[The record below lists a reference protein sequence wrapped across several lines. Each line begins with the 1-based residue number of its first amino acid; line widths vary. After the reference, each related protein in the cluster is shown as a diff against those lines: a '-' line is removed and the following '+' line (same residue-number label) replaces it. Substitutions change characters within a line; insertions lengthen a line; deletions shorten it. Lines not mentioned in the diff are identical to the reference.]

1 MMKKILFLSLLF
13 CLAVCSTAMADLIDP
28 FNAAHDYLTSGVAG
42 TGWSGI
48 MNVGNATILNASI
61 TAADKLR
68 ITGVGNWGGT
78 DASGPFLYKEVT
90 GDFIAETKAG
100 AEHFACAGLMVRL
113 ADVAAGGA
121 GEDNMILAYWPVEF
135 WNVGTIFWPTD
146 NGARPEFDNSG
157 YNGGVIPSYLRVE
170 RRGANFYWSRSSD
183 GVTWQA
189 LPSANPR
196 VRPDM
201 NVATLQVG
209 LIQNFG
215 GWAEQDVDY
224 EYFKLIEQ
232 VTAFS
237 GTKKV
242 TEGGAA
248 VTITVDLLGPAP
260 TAPVDVV
267 LTEVTAGD
275 PNDLLING
283 LQSPVTLTFP
293 AGVNQKTLTLQA
305 MDDLLQEGPENVR
318 ITATVLSTD
327 SNYAGHPG
335 GSIVVNVID
344 NEAGLLV
351 DDGDGVIVDENGTLS
366 DSISMV
372 LSTEPTA
379 DVTVTISTDGQTN
392 VTSPL
397 VFTSANWNTP
407 QIAIVKGVD
416 DAILETDPHTGTL
429 SFSASSSDPAYQGV
443 TAFDVVVTI
452 KENDCGAWGYSR
464 YDANR
469 DCVVNLGDMAQLALQ
484 WMQCTF
490 PNADGCVDL
499 R

>member
-1 MMKKILFLSLLF
+1 MMKKIISLALLF
-13 CLAVCSTAMADLIDP
+13 CFVVCLTAMADLVDP
-28 FNAAHDYLTSGVAG
+28 FNVAHDYLTSGVAG

-68 ITGVGNWGGT
+68 MTGVGDWGGT
-78 DASGPFLYKEVT
+78 GTGGPFLYKEVT

-146 NGARPEFDNSG
+146 NGARPEYDNSG
-157 YNGGVIPSYLRVE
+157 YNAGVIPSYLRVE
-170 RRGANFYWSRSSD
+170 RRGADFYWSRSSD

-201 NVATLQVG
+201 DVAVLQVG

-224 EYFKLIEQ
+224 EYFTLIEQ

-242 TEGGAA
+242 SEGSPA

-267 LTEVTAGD
+267 LTEVTTGD
-275 PNDLLING
+275 PNDLLMNG
-283 LQSPVTLTFP
+283 SQSPVTITFP
-293 AGVNQKTLTLQA
+293 AGIKQKTFTLQA
-305 MDDLLQEGPENVR
+305 IDDVLQEGPENVK
-318 ITATVLSTD
+318 ITARVFSTD

-335 GSIVVNVID
+335 GSIVVNIID

-351 DDGDGVIVDENGTLS
+351 DEGDGVAVDENGTLS
-366 DSISMV
+366 DSISIV

-379 DVTVTISTDGQTN
+379 DVTVAISTDGQTN

-407 QIAIVKGVD
+407 QTAIVTGVD
-416 DAILETDPHTGTL
+416 DAILETDPHTGKL

-443 TAFDVVVTI
+443 TAFDVMVTI

-464 YDANR
+464 YDANQ
-469 DCVVNLGDMAQLALQ
+469 DCVVNLSDMAQLALQ

-490 PNADGCVDL
+490 PNADGCVDM